1 MLGRII
7 LGAFYGFIAS
17 LAWTFAL
24 HFHLM
29 SGWIYGVVIGSIISL
44 VIYFFSLAVA
54 SRGNVTKQEAFF
66 AANIQSLF
74 IFLGTIG
81 LALIAWVTRLLFF

>member
-24 HFHLM
+24 RFPLT
-29 SGWIYGVVIGSIISL
+29 SGWIYGVIIGAIISL
-44 VIYFFSLAVA
+44 IIYFFSLAVA
-54 SRGNVTKQEAFF
+54 SRGNVAKQEAYFV
-66 AANIQSLF
+66 ANMQSFF
-74 IFLGTIG
+74 IFLGTIAF
-81 LALIAWVTRLLFF
+81 ALIAWIVRLIFF